1 MINELKKILCQEFVT
16 EERDVVT
23 IEQLQEQVRILNS
36 KNAELE
42 LRLEQEKNKLNIAL
56 DEIVL
61 NRQRIDSL
69 LRQLGEKQ
77 GGKM

>member
-1 MINELKKILCQEFVT
+1 MLNELKKILCQEFVK
-16 EERDVVT
+16 EERDIITVET
-23 IEQLQEQVRILNS
+23 LQEKVHNLERE
-36 KNAELE
+36 NAELQ
-42 LRLEQEKNKLNIAL
+42 LKLEQEKNKLNIAL

-61 NRQRIDSL
+61 NRKRIDSL